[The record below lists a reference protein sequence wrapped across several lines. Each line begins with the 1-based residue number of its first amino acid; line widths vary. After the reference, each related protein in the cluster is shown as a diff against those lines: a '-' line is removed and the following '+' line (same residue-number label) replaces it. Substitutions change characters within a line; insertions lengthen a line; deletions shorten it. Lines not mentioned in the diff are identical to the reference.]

1 LTFDPT
7 EHENLVTDSAAHAA
21 LLEMRNRLDRW
32 MERTQDPLLRGPIP
46 VPPGAQV
53 NDPDGV
59 SPKENTIRY

>member
-1 LTFDPT
+1 
-7 EHENLVTDSAAHAA
+7 
-21 LLEMRNRLDRW
+21 MRSRLDRW
-32 MERTQDPLLRGPIP
+32 MERTQDPLLHGPIP